1 MKLKNIL
8 FRTVEVVRDAGQTG
22 QTKRLKDVPAF
33 EEPENGQN
41 DDTHSLLWTRCIS
54 SEVMRFG
61 FSTSRQE
68 IACEGN
74 HLSLAALLRTFVL
87 ICYLNGL
94 ANIEEF
100 ISKCCLF
107 SV

>member
-1 MKLKNIL
+1 M
-8 FRTVEVVRDAGQTG
+8 EVVRDAGQTG
-22 QTKRLKDVPAF
+22 QTKRLKDVAAF

-54 SEVMRFG
+54 YEVWFL
-61 FSTSRQE
+61 RQE
-68 IACEGN
+68 IACEGK

-94 ANIEEF
+94 ANIYF
-100 ISKCCLF
+100 KVLPIFCLM
-107 SV
+107 